1 MSNIPLPFRKI
12 LKDKYLRVVFGLS
25 FLILLFSFIFAYLQI
40 WDITSPLI
48 IHFDVYKGIDFLG
61 DRFDVFGILLTA
73 LAMVAVNFVLAN
85 FLYYRER
92 FLSFV
97 FGFCSLG
104 LTILILIAVSVI
116 ISVN

>member
-1 MSNIPLPFRKI
+1 MHVPIPFRKI
-12 LKDKYLRVVFGLS
+12 LKDKYLRAVFGLS
-25 FLILLFSFIFAYLQI
+25 FLILLFGFIFAYLQV

-61 DRFDVFGILLTA
+61 NRFDVFGMLFTTLVMI
-73 LAMVAVNFVLAN
+73 AVNLWLAN

-92 FLSFV
+92 FLSFI
-97 FGFCSLG
+97 FGFVSLG